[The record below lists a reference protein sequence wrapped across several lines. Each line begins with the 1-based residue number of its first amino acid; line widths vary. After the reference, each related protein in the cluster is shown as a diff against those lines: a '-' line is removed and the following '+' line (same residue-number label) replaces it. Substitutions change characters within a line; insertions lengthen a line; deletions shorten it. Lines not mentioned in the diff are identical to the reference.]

1 MKAIALITTAV
12 LLSSCTVNWTLSPD
26 GSESFSATIIPIPV
40 VEDGEK

>member
-12 LLSSCTVNWTLSPD
+12 LLSSCTVNWKLNPD

-40 VEDGEK
+40 AEDCKK